1 MRSTLFISD
10 SKSNY
15 SKKISDVLAVLLGPG
30 ISIDTNSISK
40 NINRYKNIV
49 FTICIGSNYM
59 AEETLSYIK
68 DIKENLKN
76 KKIAMLVILENGVN
90 IEECKIN
97 IRKVLGKKPDIL
109 SFTINR
115 VEEKVLLDIAHNI
128 AKVMNKNSKKVD
140 DLAYILEK
148 LKSK

>member
-49 FTICIGSNYM
+49 FTICIGSE
-59 AEETLSYIK
+59 EETLSYIK